1 MFLIVQTCGKLRKEM
16 SLLPSDYGGK
26 VRVKTE

>member
-1 MFLIVQTCGKLRKEM
+1 MFLIVLTCGELRKEM
-16 SLLPSDYGGK
+16 RFLLYFGGK